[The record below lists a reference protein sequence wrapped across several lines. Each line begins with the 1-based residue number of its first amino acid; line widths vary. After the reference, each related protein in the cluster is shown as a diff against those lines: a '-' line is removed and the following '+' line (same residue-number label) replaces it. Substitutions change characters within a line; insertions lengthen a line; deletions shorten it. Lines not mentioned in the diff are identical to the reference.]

1 MIDLDCLNGSARPSF
16 GPHSPMT
23 ENEEVVVNGTVDRQG
38 RLIAAG
44 PRLLALHLGA
54 GGEEG
59 GILAIPQ
66 IAALARLARTLGVL
80 VSRGVVAADGSRDL
94 DLWVRAKPDGDRVE
108 LAIAGWEEL
117 PAPVH
122 DPVFLQDRA
131 RDFAKLESDGSWACD
146 DQLRLT
152 DLEPELISLSGVDA
166 VDVLGQPLTRFFR
179 LTEDEQGDLPLLVA
193 VAGRHGFFRQ
203 LAELRNMPNA
213 RLWLHGEARIAEDGS
228 FAGFAGGY
236 RLIERSLAPSRTDR
250 ATLSP
255 VDDGFSQR
263 LETALRTPL
272 ARIIDNAEAIGGQG
286 EGPLRHDYVDY
297 AGDISAA
304 GRHLLGL
311 VDDLVDLQVVEQ
323 PGFRIETEIVDLADI
338 ARRAAGL
345 LGVRAADRGVKI
357 DLPPRDEVLEA
368 HGEFRRVL
376 QILVNLIGNA
386 VRYSPKDSS
395 VWLRTEQEGD
405 LAAII
410 VADQGKG
417 IALDDQARIF
427 DKFERVDPSEP
438 GGSGLGLFISR
449 KLARAMGGDI
459 TLDSAPG
466 QGARFVLTL
475 PMAKSPDA

>member
-1 MIDLDCLNGSARPSF
+1 
-16 GPHSPMT
+16 
-23 ENEEVVVNGTVDRQG
+23 
-38 RLIAAG
+38 
-44 PRLLALHLGA
+44 
-54 GGEEG
+54 
-59 GILAIPQ
+59 
-66 IAALARLARTLGVL
+66 
-80 VSRGVVAADGSRDL
+80 VVAADGARDL
-94 DLWVRAKPDGDRVE
+94 DLWIRAKPDGERIE

-117 PAPVH
+117 PAPPP
-122 DPVFLQDRA
+122 DTTLMQSRA
-131 RDFAKLESDGSWACD
+131 RDFARLESDGDWACD

-152 DLEPELISLSGVDA
+152 GIEPELISLSGVDA
-166 VDVLGQPLTRFFR
+166 LEALGQPLTRFFR
-179 LTEDEQGDLPLLVA
+179 LVEDEHGDLPLLGA
-193 VAGRHGFFRQ
+193 VAGRHGFVMQ
-203 LAELRNMPNA
+203 LAELRSLPNA
-213 RLWLHGEARIAEDGS
+213 RLWLHGEAKLTEDGT
-228 FAGFAGGY
+228 FAGFSGGY
-236 RLIERSLAPSRTDR
+236 RLIERSLAPSRPDFVPR
-250 ATLSP
+250 PP
-255 VDDGFSQR
+255 VDEGFSQR
-263 LETALRTPL
+263 LEAALRVPL
-272 ARIIDNAEAIGGQG
+272 ARIIDNAEAITGQG

-311 VDDLVDLQVVEQ
+311 VDDLVDLQAVEQ
-323 PGFRIETEIVDLADI
+323 PGFRIETEVVDLADI

-345 LGVRAADRGVKI
+345 LGVRAADRGVRI
-357 DLPPRDEVLEA
+357 DVPPHDEILEA
-368 HGEFRRVL
+368 RGEFRRVL

-386 VRYSPKDSS
+386 VRYSPQDSS

-449 KLARAMGGDI
+449 QLARAMGGDI

-475 PMAKSPDA
+475 PLAKAP

>member
-1 MIDLDCLNGSARPSF
+1 MIGLDCLNGSARPTSDR
-16 GPHSPMT
+16 HSSMT
-23 ENEEVVVNGTVDRQG
+23 ESEEVVVNGTVDRQG
-38 RLIAAG
+38 RLIAAD

-59 GILAIPQ
+59 GILAVPQ

-94 DLWVRAKPDGDRVE
+94 DLWVRARPDGERVE

-122 DPVFLQDRA
+122 DPIFLENRA
-131 RDFAKLESDGSWACD
+131 RDFAKLESDGNWACD
-146 DQLRLT
+146 DQLGLT
-152 DLEPELISLSGVDA
+152 DVEPELISLSGVDTL
-166 VDVLGQPLTRFFR
+166 DVLGQPLTRFFR
-179 LTEDEQGDLPLLVA
+179 LIEDEQGDLPLLLA
-193 VAGRHGFFRQ
+193 VAGRHGFFMQ
-203 LAELRNMPNA
+203 LAELRSMPNA
-213 RLWLHGEARIAEDGS
+213 RLWLHGEARLAEDGS
-228 FAGFAGGY
+228 FAGFFGGY
-236 RLIERSLAPSRTDR
+236 RLIERSLAPSRTDLVAR
-250 ATLSP
+250 VP
-255 VDDGFSQR
+255 MDDGFSQR
-263 LETALRTPL
+263 LESALRVPL
-272 ARIIDNAEAIGGQG
+272 ARIIDNAEAISGQG

-311 VDDLVDLQVVEQ
+311 VDDLVDLQAVEQ

>member
-23 ENEEVVVNGTVDRQG
+23 ESEEVVVNGTVDRQG
-38 RLIAAG
+38 RLIAAD
-44 PRLLALHLGA
+44 PRLLALQLGA

-59 GILAIPQ
+59 GILAVPQ

-80 VSRGVVAADGSRDL
+80 VSRGVVAADGARDL
-94 DLWVRAKPDGDRVE
+94 DLWVRAKPDGERIE

-117 PAPVH
+117 PPPPPDAT
-122 DPVFLQDRA
+122 LMQSRE
-131 RDFAKLESDGSWACD
+131 RDFARLESDGDWACD
-146 DQLRLT
+146 DQLRLA
-152 DLEPELISLSGVDA
+152 DIEPELISLSGVDA
-166 VDVLGQPLTRFFR
+166 LEALGQPLTRFFR
-179 LTEDEQGDLPLLVA
+179 LVEDERGDLPLLAA
-193 VAGRHGFFRQ
+193 VAGRHGFLMQ
-203 LAELRNMPNA
+203 LAELRSLPNA
-213 RLWLHGEARIAEDGS
+213 RLWLHGEAKLSEDGN
-228 FAGFAGGY
+228 FAGFSGGY
-236 RLIERSLAPSRTDR
+236 RLIERSLAPSRPDFVPR
-250 ATLSP
+250 P
-255 VDDGFSQR
+255 PIDEGFSQR
-263 LETALRTPL
+263 LETALRVPL
-272 ARIIDNAEAIGGQG
+272 ARIIDNADAITGQG

-311 VDDLVDLQVVEQ
+311 VDDLVDLQAVEQ
-323 PGFRIETEIVDLADI
+323 PGFRIETEVVDLADI

-345 LGVRAADRGVKI
+345 LGVRAADRGVRI
-357 DLPPRDEVLEA
+357 DVPPHDEILEA
-368 HGEFRRVL
+368 RGEFRRVL

-386 VRYSPKDSS
+386 VRYSPQDSS

-417 IALDDQARIF
+417 IALEDQVRIF
-427 DKFERVDPSEP
+427 EKFERVDASEP

-449 KLARAMGGDI
+449 QLARAMGGDI

-475 PMAKSPDA
+475 PLAKTP

>member
-1 MIDLDCLNGSARPSF
+1 MIGLDCLNGSARPTSDR
-16 GPHSPMT
+16 HSSMT
-23 ENEEVVVNGTVDRQG
+23 ESEEVVVNGTVDRQG
-38 RLIAAG
+38 RLIAAD

-59 GILAIPQ
+59 GILAVPQ

-94 DLWVRAKPDGDRVE
+94 DLWVRARPDGERVE

-122 DPVFLQDRA
+122 DPIFLENRA
-131 RDFAKLESDGSWACD
+131 RDFAKLESDGNWACD
-146 DQLRLT
+146 DQLGLT
-152 DLEPELISLSGVDA
+152 DVEPELISLSGVDSL
-166 VDVLGQPLTRFFR
+166 DVLGQPLTRFFR
-179 LTEDEQGDLPLLVA
+179 LIEDEQGDLPLLLA
-193 VAGRHGFFRQ
+193 VAGRHGFFMQ
-203 LAELRNMPNA
+203 LAELRSMPNA
-213 RLWLHGEARIAEDGS
+213 RLWLHGEARLAEDGS
-228 FAGFAGGY
+228 FAGFFGGY
-236 RLIERSLAPSRTDR
+236 RLIERSLAPSRTDLVAR
-250 ATLSP
+250 VP
-255 VDDGFSQR
+255 MDDGFSQR
-263 LETALRTPL
+263 LESALRVPL
-272 ARIIDNAEAIGGQG
+272 ARIIDNAEAISGQG

-311 VDDLVDLQVVEQ
+311 VDDLVDLQAVEQ
-323 PGFRIETEIVDLADI
+323 PGFRIETEIIDLADI

-345 LGVRAADRGVKI
+345 LGVRAADRGVRI

-475 PMAKSPDA
+475 PMAKLPDA

>member
-23 ENEEVVVNGTVDRQG
+23 ESERVVVNGTVDRQG
-38 RLIAAG
+38 RLIAAD
-44 PRLLALHLGA
+44 PRLLALQLGA

-59 GILAIPQ
+59 GILAVPQ

-80 VSRGVVAADGSRDL
+80 VSRGVVAADGARDL
-94 DLWVRAKPDGDRVE
+94 DLWVRAKPDGERIE

-117 PAPVH
+117 PAPPP
-122 DPVFLQDRA
+122 DTTLMQSRA
-131 RDFAKLESDGSWACD
+131 RDFARLESDGDWACD

-152 DLEPELISLSGVDA
+152 DIEPELISLSGVDA
-166 VDVLGQPLTRFFR
+166 LEALGQPLTRFFR
-179 LTEDEQGDLPLLVA
+179 LVEDEHGDLPLLGA
-193 VAGRHGFFRQ
+193 VAGRHGFVMQ
-203 LAELRNMPNA
+203 LAELRSLPNA
-213 RLWLHGEARIAEDGS
+213 RLWLHGEAKLTEDGT
-228 FAGFAGGY
+228 FAGFSGGY
-236 RLIERSLAPSRTDR
+236 RLIERVLAPSRPDFVPR
-250 ATLSP
+250 PP
-255 VDDGFSQR
+255 VDEGFSQR
-263 LETALRTPL
+263 LEAALRVPL
-272 ARIIDNAEAIGGQG
+272 ARIIDNAEAITGQG

-311 VDDLVDLQVVEQ
+311 VDDLVDLQAVEQ
-323 PGFRIETEIVDLADI
+323 PGFRIETEVVDLADI

-345 LGVRAADRGVKI
+345 LGVRAADRGVRI
-357 DLPPRDEVLEA
+357 DVPPHDEILEA
-368 HGEFRRVL
+368 RGEFRRVL

-386 VRYSPKDSS
+386 VRYSPQDSS

-449 KLARAMGGDI
+449 QLARAMGGDI

-475 PMAKSPDA
+475 PLAKAP

>member
-1 MIDLDCLNGSARPSF
+1 
-16 GPHSPMT
+16 MT
-23 ENEEVVVNGTVDRQG
+23 ESEEVVVNGTVDRQG
-38 RLIAAG
+38 RLIAAD

-59 GILAIPQ
+59 GILAVPQ

-94 DLWVRAKPDGDRVE
+94 DLWVRARPDGERVE

-122 DPVFLQDRA
+122 DPIFLENRA
-131 RDFAKLESDGSWACD
+131 RDFAKLESDGNWACD
-146 DQLRLT
+146 DQLGLT
-152 DLEPELISLSGVDA
+152 DVEPELISLSGVDSL
-166 VDVLGQPLTRFFR
+166 DVLGQPLTRFFR
-179 LTEDEQGDLPLLVA
+179 LIEDEQGDLPLLLA
-193 VAGRHGFFRQ
+193 VAGRHGFFMQ
-203 LAELRNMPNA
+203 LAELRSMPNA
-213 RLWLHGEARIAEDGS
+213 RLWLHGEARLAEDGS
-228 FAGFAGGY
+228 FAGFFGGY
-236 RLIERSLAPSRTDR
+236 RLIERSLAPSRTDLVAR
-250 ATLSP
+250 VP
-255 VDDGFSQR
+255 MDDGFSQR
-263 LETALRTPL
+263 LESALRVPL
-272 ARIIDNAEAIGGQG
+272 ARIIDNAEAISGQG

-311 VDDLVDLQVVEQ
+311 VDDLVDLQAVEQ
-323 PGFRIETEIVDLADI
+323 PGFRIETEIIDLADI

-345 LGVRAADRGVKI
+345 LGVRAADRGVRI

-475 PMAKSPDA
+475 PMAKLPDA

>member
-1 MIDLDCLNGSARPSF
+1 MIELDCLDGSARPSF
-16 GPHSPMT
+16 GRSSPMT
-23 ENEEVVVNGTVDRQG
+23 ESDAVVVNGTVDRQG
-38 RLIAAG
+38 RLVAAD
-44 PRLLALHLGA
+44 PRLLALQLGA

-94 DLWVRAKPDGDRVE
+94 DLWVRAKPQGEQVE
-108 LAIAGWEEL
+108 LAIAGWQEL
-117 PAPVH
+117 PVAAPE
-122 DPVFLQDRA
+122 PMLFEDRE
-131 RDFAKLESDGSWACD
+131 RDFARLESDGAWACD

-152 DLEPELISLSGVDA
+152 DVEPELISLSGVDA
-166 VDVLGQPLTRFFR
+166 VDALGQPLTRFFR
-179 LTEDEQGDLPLLVA
+179 LVENERGDLPLLSA
-193 VAGRHGFFRQ
+193 VAGRHGFFMQR
-203 LAELRNMPNA
+203 AELRGLPDVH
-213 RLWLHGEARIAEDGS
+213 LCLHGEARLSPDGG
-228 FAGFAGGY
+228 FAGFSGGY
-236 RLIERSLAPSRTDR
+236 RLIERSLAPSRPDVASR
-250 ATLSP
+250 SP
-255 VDDGFSQR
+255 VDDAFPRR
-263 LETALRTPL
+263 LETALRAPL
-272 ARIIDNAEAIGGQG
+272 ARIIDNAEAISGQG

-311 VDDLVDLQVVEQ
+311 VDDLVDLQAVEQ
-323 PGFRIETEIVDLADI
+323 PGFRIATEVVDLADL

-345 LGVRAADRGVKI
+345 LGVRAADRDVRI
-357 DLPPRDEVLEA
+357 DVPSRDETLEVN
-368 HGEFRRVL
+368 GDFRRVL

-395 VWLRTEQEGD
+395 VWLRIEQEGD
-405 LAAII
+405 LGAII

-417 IALDDQARIF
+417 IAAEDQLRIF
-427 DKFERVDPSEP
+427 EKFERVDPSEP

-459 TLDSAPG
+459 TLDSGPG

-475 PMAKSPDA
+475 PLAKTG

>member
-1 MIDLDCLNGSARPSF
+1 MIGLDCLNGSARPTSDR
-16 GPHSPMT
+16 HSSMT
-23 ENEEVVVNGTVDRQG
+23 ESEEVVVNGTVDRQG
-38 RLIAAG
+38 RLIAAD

-59 GILAIPQ
+59 GILAVPQ

-94 DLWVRAKPDGDRVE
+94 DLWVRARPDGERVE

-122 DPVFLQDRA
+122 DPIFLENRA
-131 RDFAKLESDGSWACD
+131 RDFAKLESDGNWACD
-146 DQLRLT
+146 DQLGLT
-152 DLEPELISLSGVDA
+152 DVEPELISLSGVDSL
-166 VDVLGQPLTRFFR
+166 DVLGQPLTRFFR
-179 LTEDEQGDLPLLVA
+179 LIEDEQGDLPLLLA
-193 VAGRHGFFRQ
+193 VAGRHGFFMQ
-203 LAELRNMPNA
+203 LAELRSMPNA
-213 RLWLHGEARIAEDGS
+213 RLWLHGEARLAEDGS
-228 FAGFAGGY
+228 FAGFFGGY
-236 RLIERSLAPSRTDR
+236 RLIERSLAPSRTDLVAR
-250 ATLSP
+250 VP
-255 VDDGFSQR
+255 MDDGFSQR
-263 LETALRTPL
+263 LESALRVPL
-272 ARIIDNAEAIGGQG
+272 ARIIDNAEAISGQG

-311 VDDLVDLQVVEQ
+311 VDDLVDLQAVEQ

-345 LGVRAADRGVKI
+345 LGVRAANRGVKI